1 MSYACSVYY
10 ILRSKMNL
18 QRGEIR
24 GEIISWRNFLES
36 GIACQFFWD
45 FPLFNAAY
53 QTIDTAILITERL
66 ATIFINCTRISQNR
80 IPQTDRENQ
89 RPKRNEGLTK
99 KRKKKETKIIGVDRE
114 RRNIGGFRSFPLAA
128 GDEIERAKTRDQ
140 ETWRRL
146 YIRLY
151 T

>member
-1 MSYACSVYY
+1 
-10 ILRSKMNL
+10 MNL

-24 GEIISWRNFLES
+24 GEIIIRGSRRNFLES

-45 FPLFNAAY
+45 FSLFNAAY

-99 KRKKKETKIIGVDRE
+99 KRKKETKIIGVDRE